1 MNTNLKSSASDLI
14 HLQRKVSSK
23 LTAAQ
28 VVMTGN
34 VCSEKSSYNIQLQ
47 LAIISQPTD
56 LQSSKI
62 QKIHTYLFSFMI
74 PYFFVGDKRREKSKR
89 DKE

>member
-1 MNTNLKSSASDLI
+1 
-14 HLQRKVSSK
+14 
-23 LTAAQ
+23 
-28 VVMTGN
+28 MTGN

-62 QKIHTYLFSFMI
+62 QKIYSYLFSFMI
-74 PYFFVGDKRREKSKR
+74 PYFFVGDKRQERRAGEIKNDELTQV
-89 DKE
+89 DKYCSV